1 MEFPDSWFL
10 DEVRDGFF
18 VAGMMK
24 RAWAAQLE
32 VLEDIDKVCKKHG
45 ILWFAERCLVRSG
58 TEGLFPGT
66 TIWISV

>member
-32 VLEDIDKVCKKHG
+32 ILEDIDKVCKKHG
-45 ILWFAERCLVRSG
+45 ILWFADCG
-58 TEGLFPGT
+58 TLFPGT

>member
-32 VLEDIDKVCKKHG
+32 VFVG
-45 ILWFAERCLVRSG
+45 RY
-58 TEGLFPGT
+58 
-66 TIWISV
+66 